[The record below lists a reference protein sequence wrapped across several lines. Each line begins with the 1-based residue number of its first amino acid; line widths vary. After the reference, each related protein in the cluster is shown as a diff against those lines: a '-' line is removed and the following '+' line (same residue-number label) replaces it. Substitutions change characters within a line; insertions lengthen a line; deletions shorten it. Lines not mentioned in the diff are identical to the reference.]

1 VLNSRQTPS
10 RTAKVSVTI
19 DDAVLR
25 EVRKIARRR
34 GATLS
39 AQVSETL
46 AEDLRRRKLAK
57 LIAEYEAEHGEITEI
72 ELARVRA
79 SMRNR

>member
-1 VLNSRQTPS
+1 MPNPRQAPA

-19 DDAVLR
+19 DDVILR
-25 EVRKIARRR
+25 EVRKLTRRR

-39 AQVSETL
+39 AHVSETL

-57 LIAEYEAEHGEITEI
+57 LIAEFESEHGAITEA

-79 SMRNR
+79 SMRNH

>member
-1 VLNSRQTPS
+1 MLNSRQDQS

-25 EVRKIARRR
+25 ELRKLARRR

-39 AQVSETL
+39 AHVSETL

-57 LIAEYEAEHGEITEI
+57 LIEEYEAEHGEITES

-79 SMRNR
+79 SMRSR